1 MSARYR
7 FSCKGC
13 GFQCVGSFGVEK
25 TVYHTKLVRFCR
37 NCHSVDSYQVSN
49 LAGLTEKLICNT
61 CRTSKFLEEW
71 DGLTCP
77 LCASKLRAIGSDV
90 DKIKLI
96 WEY

>member
-25 TVYHTKLVRFCR
+25 SVYHTKFVRFCR
-37 NCHSVDSYQVSN
+37 NCRLVDSYQISSLVG
-49 LAGLTEKLICNT
+49 LAEKLVCNT
-61 CRTSKFLEEW
+61 CRTSKFLEGW

-77 LCASKLRAIGSDV
+77 LCSSKLRAIGNDV
-90 DKIKLI
+90 NKIKLL